1 MNPNLASLQLYPF
14 QRLAQLKQGLVGNPK
29 HEHVAL
35 SIGEPKHPAP
45 DFIVNAL
52 ATEAAIKASL
62 GTYPTTL
69 GSTALRS
76 SIANWLARRFNTKV
90 DPATQVLPVA
100 GTREALFS
108 FGQAVLS
115 GKPDAL
121 AVVPNPFYQIYEGA
135 ALLRGA
141 QLCFA
146 NCTAA
151 TGYQPDFDSITDK
164 QWQHAELVY
173 LCSPGNPTGRTLP
186 MDQLQALI
194 KLAERWNFI
203 IAADECYSEIYPDET
218 NPPIGLL
225 EACTAM
231 GNPTFER
238 CVVFHSLSKR
248 SNLPGLRSGFVAGDA
263 NILADYFAYRTYEG
277 CALPALTQH
286 VSSLAWDDET
296 HVIANRAAYR
306 EKFSAVLPIL
316 QRGFDIPVSDGGFY
330 CWLPLAGDDQ
340 AFAAKLFEREHI
352 TVLPGS
358 FLGRNSA
365 ISSSGSTI
373 NKSNPGTNHIR
384 VAWVAPLD
392 QCIDAAERL
401 LDSV

>member
-1 MNPNLASLQLYPF
+1 MNPHLAALQLYPF
-14 QRLAQLKQGLVGNPK
+14 QRLAQLKQGLTGNPK

-45 DFIVNAL
+45 EFIVRAL
-52 ATEAAIKASL
+52 ASDTAIKHSL

-69 GSTALRS
+69 GSIELRS
-76 SIANWLARRFNTKV
+76 SIARWLARRFDANV
-90 DPATQVLPVA
+90 DPATQILPVA

-146 NCTAA
+146 NCTEA
-151 TGYQPDFDSITDK
+151 TNYQPDFDSITNK
-164 QWQHAELVY
+164 QWQQTELVY

-194 KLAERWNFI
+194 NLAERWDFI
-203 IAADECYSEIYPDET
+203 IAADECYSEIYPDENT
-218 NPPIGLL
+218 PPVGLL

-231 GNPTFER
+231 GNSTFAR

-263 NILADYFAYRTYEG
+263 KILAEYFAYRTYEG
-277 CALPALTQH
+277 CALPALTQQ
-286 VSSLAWDDET
+286 VSCLAWDDEA
-296 HVIANRAAYR
+296 HVLTNRAAYR
-306 EKFSAVLPIL
+306 EKFAAVLPIL
-316 QRGFDIPVSDGGFY
+316 QRGFEVPVSDGGFY
-330 CWLPLAGDDQ
+330 CWLPLPGDDQ
-340 AFAAKLFEREHI
+340 AYAARLFEREHI

-358 FLGRNSA
+358 FLGRHSPTQ
-365 ISSSGSTI
+365 G
-373 NKSNPGTNHIR
+373 NPGTNHIR

-392 QCIDAAERL
+392 QCIDAAQRL